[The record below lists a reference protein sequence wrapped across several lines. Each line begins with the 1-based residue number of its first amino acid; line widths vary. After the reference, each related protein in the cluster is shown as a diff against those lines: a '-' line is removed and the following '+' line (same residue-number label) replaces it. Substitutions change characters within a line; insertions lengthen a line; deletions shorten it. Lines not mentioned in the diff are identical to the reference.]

1 MILSTQRFEDS
12 RSQTKRQFIHLQQ
25 TISKLLKPY
34 YTQLGFQG
42 SVHFGCAYSTNIYF
56 HRYYYY
62 SYTSMLLFDP
72 DDQTIDLFYNRI
84 PDDLLSDTKVFGPTA
99 DPLALTELAPIDQFH
114 LLNLCLLAQAQ
125 LHDYNY
131 TAEDFRDPL
140 TGASL
145 VEALERKGLID
156 SELDPRLNQYL
167 LSSQSFRPLAFLA
180 TVHQD
185 TPMEQLT
192 ASLDGL
198 DRSIRNQTSQLKM
211 VLDDN
216 FENFVSCKKSIDD
229 VLTGFKGLKSK
240 AQQDMDSS
248 IVFNP
253 AARRRLG
260 LDTDSG
266 LLSELEKSINNL
278 NLSSTLMIRP
288 IIDHRLKE
296 QKVSKLIEFVSANRF
311 VFDLPKTLI
320 AHLRA
325 HDHTSF
331 IDDYNRYLKEK
342 AAIERKHAENLKIA
356 AEMENVDEAR
366 NMQQEFNTEKT
377 VSSRVYREIETIAE
391 EYRRKV
397 FEELLSL
404 DQEAPSSS
412 VLDVKFFDLVE
423 KLHRLE
429 KTPRDKQDPIYSF
442 LSAQLEYL
450 SSNFTHQCDKFE
462 AKFLLMQKKLTDY
475 VTSLSDYREGGSYV
489 RYIGAKFDNV
499 EEYFKASSSASSTR
513 LSAENQRVII
523 ELFESSENLD
533 LSIINETWLAFSNYI
548 KYVQGFFDTVVLKFV
563 KNYIHYAD
571 PLHGYNVDP
580 EFEIRSAFFAYLDT
594 FVARFT
600 KIFKVEVPVDQ
611 MKVTPAYYET
621 FIPCHSNSLSAIFY
635 LSDVSA
641 RIGSILTRVGVFTT
655 QIGNTTKSF
664 ETNKQIK
671 ALRDVSS
678 LIDQKIMEA
687 ICATWVNDCSQFYE
701 LENWEK
707 YDNSTEAAKSHVHTK
722 MLQMLQYYQL
732 YVLQKLADLVFQKP
746 ASDNEVRII
755 SSFPTKRILVSLE
768 IQYMRSINVLIESI
782 LKRFTIEKSATTGS
796 LAEYDIKQSIYKILT
811 MNNFTVLGD
820 TIAPFLIRFFD
831 KLFDKS
837 LLKQNLKLF
846 ADLDKIKIT
855 ILDDINEHEKAW
867 IESRLN
873 DHFDKIDKTNSQI
886 GVDSFVYDCLIHFV
900 KLINIVKPIT
910 DQDAFVTIVQ
920 QLQTQFLIK
929 FLLCLRVVSEKEKV
943 VVRVLGNLKLDL
955 DFFVEIFESSETL
968 KLDDYCLNLVQIT
981 LRHIEKV
988 EGIFKDLGYTQKE
1001 LDYKLSTALDT
1012 SVNEFSCFR

>member
-1 MILSTQRFEDS
+1 
-12 RSQTKRQFIHLQQ
+12 
-25 TISKLLKPY
+25 
-34 YTQLGFQG
+34 
-42 SVHFGCAYSTNIYF
+42 
-56 HRYYYY
+56 
-62 SYTSMLLFDP
+62 MLLFDP
-72 DDQTIDLFYNRI
+72 DDQTIDLLYNNEVA
-84 PDDLLSDTKVFGPTA
+84 DQLLTESKVFGPTA
-99 DPLALTELAPIDQFH
+99 DPQALSTLAPIDQFH
-114 LLNLCLLAQAQ
+114 LLNLCLRLQGQ
-125 LHDYNY
+125 SHDYNY
-131 TAEDFRDPL
+131 TAGDFRDPL
-140 TGASL
+140 TGESL
-145 VEALERKGLID
+145 LEILEQKRLVD
-156 SELDPRLNQYL
+156 SKLDPRLNQFL

-180 TVHQD
+180 SVHED

-192 ASLDGL
+192 ASLDSL
-198 DRSIRNQTSQLKM
+198 DRSIRHQTSQLKS

-216 FENFVSCKKSIDD
+216 FENFVECKKAIDD
-229 VLTGFKGLKSK
+229 VLSEFKGLKSK
-240 AQQDMDSS
+240 AQQMVDSS

-253 AARRRLG
+253 AARRKLG
-260 LDTDSG
+260 VDSDSG
-266 LLSELEKSINNL
+266 LLTELEKSINNL

-296 QKVSKLIEFVSANRF
+296 QKVSKLIDFISAHRF
-311 VFDLPKTLI
+311 VFDLPKNLVS
-320 AHLRA
+320 HLRS
-325 HDHTSF
+325 HDHASF
-331 IDDYNRYLKEK
+331 IDDYNRYFKEK
-342 AAIERKHAENLKIA
+342 ATIEHKLAESLNTANSLNN
-356 AEMENVDEAR
+356 AEEAR
-366 NMQQEFNTEKT
+366 ALRQDFNIQKT
-377 VSSRVYREIETIAE
+377 VTSRVYREIEFIAL

-397 FEELLSL
+397 FDELLSL
-404 DQEAPSSS
+404 DHEASSS
-412 VLDVKFFDLVE
+412 ALDVRFFDLVE

-429 KTPRDKQDPIYSF
+429 KNPSEQQDPIFGF
-442 LSAQLEYL
+442 LDAQLDHL
-450 SSNFTHQCDKFE
+450 ASSFKRQCDKFE

-489 RYIGAKFDNV
+489 RYIGVKFENV
-499 EEYFKASSSASSTR
+499 EEYFRASSSASSSR
-513 LSAENQRVII
+513 LTAESQRIVV
-523 ELFESSENLD
+523 ELFESSESLD

-580 EFEIRSAFFAYLDT
+580 DFKIRGSFFGFLDI
-594 FVARFT
+594 FVARLT
-600 KIFKVEVPVDQ
+600 KIFQVEVPIDQ
-611 MKVTPAYYET
+611 MKVTPAYYES
-621 FIPCHSNSLSAIFY
+621 FVPCHSNSLSAIFY
-635 LSDVSA
+635 LGDISA
-641 RIGSILTRVGVFTT
+641 RIGLILTRVGELTT
-655 QIGNTTKSF
+655 QIGNATKST

-678 LIDQKIMEA
+678 LVDQKIVEA

-707 YDNSTEAAKSHVHTK
+707 YETTDKTTKSHVHTK

-746 ASDNEVRII
+746 AANNEVRII
-755 SSFPTKRILVSLE
+755 SAFPTKRVLVSLE

-782 LKRFTIEKSATTGS
+782 LKRFTIEKSASTDSFAT
-796 LAEYDIKQSIYKILT
+796 YDIKQSIYKILS

-820 TIAPFLIRFFD
+820 NIAPFLIRFFD

-855 ILDDINEHEKAW
+855 ILDDINEHEKTW

-873 DHFDKIDKTNSQI
+873 HHFDKIESSSALI

-900 KLINIVKPIT
+900 KLVNVVKPIT

-920 QLQTQFLIK
+920 QLQTQFLLK
-929 FLLCLRVVSEKEKV
+929 FLLCVRAVSEREEI

-955 DFFVEIFESSETL
+955 DFFVEIFEGSETL

-981 LRHIEKV
+981 LRHFEKV
-988 EGIFKDLGYTQKE
+988 EGIFKDWEYTQKD
-1001 LDYKLSTALDT
+1001 LDHMLTAALNN
-1012 SVNEFSCFR
+1012 SANEFSCFR

>member
-1 MILSTQRFEDS
+1 M
-12 RSQTKRQFIHLQQ
+12 LQ
-25 TISKLLKPY
+25 
-34 YTQLGFQG
+34 
-42 SVHFGCAYSTNIYF
+42 
-56 HRYYYY
+56 
-62 SYTSMLLFDP
+62 FDP
-72 DDQTIDLFYNRI
+72 DDQTIDLFYNSI
-84 PDDLLSDTKVFGPTA
+84 PDALLADTKVFGPTA
-99 DPLALTELAPIDQFH
+99 DPLALSTLAPIDQFH
-114 LLNLCLLAQAQ
+114 LLNLCLQAQAQ
-125 LHDYNY
+125 SNDYNY

-140 TGASL
+140 TGGSL
-145 VEALERKGLID
+145 LDALERKGLVD
-156 SELDPRLNQYL
+156 SELDPRINQYL
-167 LSSQSFRPLAFLA
+167 LSSQSFRPQAFLTA
-180 TVHQD
+180 VHLE

-192 ASLDGL
+192 GSLDGL
-198 DRSIRNQTSQLKM
+198 DRSIRSQTSQLKSVM
-211 VLDDN
+211 DEN
-216 FENFVSCKKSIDD
+216 FESFVSCKKAIDD

-240 AQQDMDSS
+240 AQQDADNS

-253 AARRRLG
+253 AARRQIA
-260 LDTDSG
+260 LDADSG
-266 LLSELEKSINNL
+266 LLCELEKSINNL

-296 QKVSKLIEFVSANRF
+296 QKVSKLIEFVTANRF
-311 VFDLPKTLI
+311 VFDLPKSLI

-325 HDHTSF
+325 HDHSSF

-342 AAIERKHAENLKIA
+342 ARIERKHAEYLSA
-356 AEMENVDEAR
+356 AAAMENSDDTR
-366 NMQQEFNTEKT
+366 ILQQDLSIQKT
-377 VSSRVYREIETIAE
+377 VSSRVYREIENIAN
-391 EYRRKV
+391 EYRLKV

-404 DQEAPSSS
+404 DHDASSTS

-429 KTPRDKQDPIYSF
+429 NNPREKQDPIFGF
-442 LSAQLEYL
+442 LNAQLEHL
-450 SSNFTHQCDKFE
+450 SNNFSRQCDKFE

-499 EEYFKASSSASSTR
+499 EEYFRASSSSTSSR
-513 LSAENQRVII
+513 LSAENQRTII

-548 KYVQGFFDTVVLKFV
+548 KYVQSFFDTVVLKFV

-580 EFEIRSAFFAYLDT
+580 ELKIRSEFFSFLDT

-600 KIFKVEVPVDQ
+600 KIFKVEVPIDQ
-611 MKVTPAYYET
+611 MKVTPAYYES
-621 FIPCHSNSLSAIFY
+621 FIPCHTNSLSAIFY

-641 RIGSILTRVGVFTT
+641 RIGMILTRVGAFTT

-664 ETNKQIK
+664 DTNKQIK
-671 ALRDVSS
+671 SLRDISS

-707 YDNSTEAAKSHVHTK
+707 YETSEKVAKSHVHTK
-722 MLQMLQYYQL
+722 MLQMLQYYQM

-746 ASDNEVRII
+746 TSDSEVRII
-755 SSFPTKRILVSLE
+755 AAFPTKRVLVSLE

-782 LKRFTIEKSATTGS
+782 LKRFTIEKSATTANY
-796 LAEYDIKQSIYKILT
+796 AEYDIKQSIYKILT

-867 IESRLN
+867 IESKLD
-873 DHFDKIDKTNSQI
+873 DHFDKIDKAHSKL

-910 DQDAFVTIVQ
+910 DQSAFVTIVQ

-929 FLLCLRVVSEKEKV
+929 FLLCLRAVSEKEKV
-943 VVRVLGNLKLDL
+943 VVKVLGNLKLDL

-988 EGIFKDLGYTQKE
+988 EGIFTDLGYTQKE
-1001 LDYKLSTALDT
+1001 LDHILSTALDN
-1012 SVNEFSCFR
+1012 SVNEFSCFS